1 MPDRSGG
8 LVLTIG
14 GFDGVHLGHRAIIQ
28 AVQEEAQ
35 TRNARSGLVTFE
47 PHPAQLLHPEFPYL
61 LTPLEEKKLVL
72 AELGVDYVHVIGF
85 NERIRNLAPEEFV
98 LEEIVKPLKPAGVVI
113 GADHRFGQHARGD
126 VRLLGEIL
134 ARYSI
139 PLKIIPEVVHLG
151 APVRST
157 RIREHLV
164 LGHIRLANELLGRR
178 YGILGR
184 VVRGTGTGRKLGF
197 PTVNV
202 EPVSPDKLLP
212 AEGVY
217 AGCAEFGGRRFS
229 GAVNIGFKPTFGGTG
244 RTVEVHLL
252 DFQGEVA
259 AGTPVT
265 VRLVERIRPEQKF
278 PDPAALRAQIAADIV
293 KIRQVLER
301 EQ

>member
-1 MPDRSGG
+1 MPDSRGR
-8 LVLTIG
+8 LILTIG
-14 GFDGVHLGHRAIIQ
+14 GFDGVHLGHQAIIR

-35 TRNARSGLVTFE
+35 SRNALSGLVTFE

-85 NERIRNLAPEEFV
+85 NQRLRNLAPEEFV
-98 LEEIVKPLKPAGVVI
+98 LEEIVKPLKPVGVVI
-113 GADHRFGQHARGD
+113 GADHRFGQNARGD
-126 VRLLGEIL
+126 VRLLEQIL
-134 ARYSI
+134 AQYSI

-184 VVRGTGTGRKLGF
+184 VVHGTGTGRKLGF

-202 EPVSPDKLLP
+202 EPVSADKLLP

-217 AGCAEFGGRRFS
+217 AGYAEFGGRNFL
-229 GAVNIGFKPTFGGTG
+229 GAVNIGFKPTFGGT
-244 RTVEVHLL
+244 RRVVEVHLL

-259 AGTPVT
+259 AGTAVT
-265 VRLVERIRPEQKF
+265 VRLSERIRPEQKF
-278 PDPAALRAQIAADIV
+278 PDVSALRTQIAADIV

-301 EQ
+301 ER

>member
-1 MPDRSGG
+1 MPNSCQG

-35 TRNARSGLVTFE
+35 SRNARSGLVTFE

-61 LTPLEEKKLVL
+61 LTPHEEKKLVL

-85 NERIRNLAPEEFV
+85 DERIRNLAPEDFV
-98 LEEIVKPLKPAGVVI
+98 LNEIVKPLKPIGVVI
-113 GADHRFGQHARGD
+113 GADHRFGQNARGD
-126 VRLLGEIL
+126 VRLLAEIL
-134 ARYSI
+134 AQYSI

-178 YGILGR
+178 YEIMGR

-202 EPVSPDKLLP
+202 EPVSADKLIP
-212 AEGVY
+212 ADGVY
-217 AGCAEFGGRRFS
+217 AGYAELGGRIFP
-229 GAVNIGFKPTFGGTG
+229 GAVNIGFKPTFGST
-244 RTVEVHLL
+244 RRVVEVHLL
-252 DFQGEVA
+252 DFQDEVT
-259 AGTPVT
+259 AGMPLT
-265 VRLVERIRPEQKF
+265 VRLLERIRPEQKF
-278 PDPAALRAQIAADIV
+278 SDASALRAQIAADVV

-301 EQ
+301 EL